1 MAVLRK
7 IRSATLVEALTAT
20 VIIIVIFVVASLV
33 INNMLLNLYNSK
45 TRDIDSRLNELHY
58 AIVQNKER
66 LPYNGEAGEWKI
78 VAVAQ
83 TVEGCQWV
91 LLSAISSH
99 TGKKI
104 EQTFVYEKQ

>member
-7 IRSATLVEALTAT
+7 VRSATLVEALTAT

-33 INNMLLNLYNSK
+33 VNNMLLNLYNSK
-45 TRDIDSRLNELHY
+45 TRDIDSTLNELHY

-83 TVEGCQWV
+83 TVEGAQWV
-91 LLSAISSH
+91 MLSARSSH

>member
-7 IRSATLVEALTAT
+7 VRSATLVEALTAT

-45 TRDIDSRLNELHY
+45 TGDIDSRLNELHY

-66 LPYNGEAGEWKI
+66 LPYAGEAGEWKI

-83 TVEGCQWV
+83 TIDGARWV
-91 LLSAISSH
+91 LLSAKNSR
-99 TGKKI
+99 TDKKI
-104 EQTFVYEKQ
+104 EQTFIYETR